1 MLKSLLS
8 ILTRLAIVT
17 FSIVNLLGM
26 TPLLAQEIQSSGAT
40 GSPAPTVTETDKD
53 NIKSQQPPE
62 AVEAQTNSQPSTVA
76 NPGSSSPYDI
86 ETMKQFY
93 RDLFGSK
100 S

>member
-8 ILTRLAIVT
+8 KLTRLAIVT

-26 TPLLAQEIQSSGAT
+26 TPLLAQESQSSGAT
-40 GSPAPTVTETDKD
+40 GSPAPAVTETDKD
-53 NIKSQQPPE
+53 TIKPQPPPE
-62 AVEAQTNSQPSTVA
+62 SIEPPTNSQPSSVA
-76 NPGSSSPYDI
+76 NPGASSPYNL
-86 ETMKQFY
+86 EAMKQFY